1 MLDGNLTINEFI
13 DRLGSKDA
21 VPGGGG
27 AAALTASLGISLCK
41 MAANLTVGKKKFA
54 DVGLVPGSELLLEA
68 QAPFGG
74 LIRVR
79 VMESSMALHRDDAA
93 DILLRE
99 VQNA

>member
-1 MLDGNLTINEFI
+1 MSESMSRGGMTLAELPVGAKATIVKI
-13 DRLGSKDA
+13 HPSARGR
-21 VPGGGG
+21 
-27 AAALTASLGISLCK
+27 
-41 MAANLTVGKKKFA
+41 KKFA

-93 DILLRE
+93 DIELQE
-99 VQNA
+99 VRHA

>member
-1 MLDGNLTINEFI
+1 MSEVVRETADVTLAELPVGAKATI
-13 DRLGSKDA
+13 
-21 VPGGGG
+21 V
-27 AAALTASLGISLCK
+27 GIHPSSR
-41 MAANLTVGKKKFA
+41 GKKKFA

>member
-1 MLDGNLTINEFI
+1 MSETVRNAAMTLAELPVGAKATIVKV
-13 DRLGSKDA
+13 RPGSR
-21 VPGGGG
+21 GR
-27 AAALTASLGISLCK
+27 
-41 MAANLTVGKKKFA
+41 KKFA

-93 DILLRE
+93 EIELRE
-99 VQNA
+99 VRNA